1 MGGYM
6 KDIIVN
12 WVKEDEE
19 LLESYEWDESDDL
32 EIIQMCIRD
41 SDGSVKGEVEYVDGI
56 KGKAIHIVNS
66 NGSTSQV
73 ANQYVDFGKN
83 IRFNNNDF
91 AISFWYKSDNGC
103 LLYTSRCV

>member
-32 EIIQMCIRD
+32 EIIPF
-41 SDGSVKGEVEYVDGI
+41 K
-56 KGKAIHIVNS
+56 
-66 NGSTSQV
+66 
-73 ANQYVDFGKN
+73 
-83 IRFNNNDF
+83 
-91 AISFWYKSDNGC
+91 C
-103 LLYTSRCV
+103 LLVR